1 MASDREIP
9 ADIFEEMAGMKEVE
23 IPVSNSS
30 AENVER
36 ETIITPIDEA
46 RLKLASIS
54 FVSKVQKKLVKG
66 FHKVAK
72 ELLSLQKKEAKELS
86 GGASEIHVTIV
97 RHETEEEAE
106 GRENAKAWNPFKLL
120 FKAAWWVIKK
130 VLKFIV
136 KQVIKAILKTAK
148 RYW

>member
-23 IPVSNSS
+23 VPVSTSS
-30 AENVER
+30 AENVEK
-36 ETIITPIDEA
+36 ETIITPIDEV
-46 RLKLASIS
+46 RLKLASAALI
-54 FVSKVQKKLVKG
+54 SKVQKNFVKS

-72 ELLSLQKKEAKELS
+72 KLLSFQQKEVKQIS

-106 GRENAKAWNPFKLL
+106 GRESTKEWNPHKLML
-120 FKAAWWVIKK
+120 KAAWWVIKK

-136 KQVIKAILKTAK
+136 NQVIKSILKSSK